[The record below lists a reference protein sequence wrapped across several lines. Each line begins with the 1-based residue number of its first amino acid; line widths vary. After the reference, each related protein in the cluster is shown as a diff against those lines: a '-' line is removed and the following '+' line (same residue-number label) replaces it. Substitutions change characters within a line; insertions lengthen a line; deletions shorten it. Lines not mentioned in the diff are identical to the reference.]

1 MHRDL
6 KEFSDDIELARACA
20 SGDLDARR
28 RLVREYHPH
37 LLRFFG
43 NKVARAHVG
52 DLVNDTF
59 IRLFERGLG
68 AYGGQ
73 GRLRCFILGVAYRRA
88 LEHFRDD
95 ERVAHRDSWSGDPS
109 DRRPSP
115 SRMSAQKRRRQDLC
129 AALQRLPAKLQT
141 SLELYYWNGLTTDEI
156 AAVVGRPT
164 GTVRWELRRARE
176 LLKESLEAADFDASE
191 WLDTLSTSSA

>member
-6 KEFSDDIELARACA
+6 KEISDDIELARACA
-20 SGDLDARR
+20 TGDLAARR

-59 IRLFERGLG
+59 IRLFERVLG

-73 GRLRCFILGVAYRRA
+73 GRLRCFILGVAYRRV
-88 LEHFRDD
+88 LEHSRDG
-95 ERVAHRDSWSGDPS
+95 ERIAHRDSWPGDPT
-109 DRRPSP
+109 DRGPSP
-115 SRMSAQKRRRQDLC
+115 SRMSAQKRRRQGLC
-129 AALQRLPAKLQT
+129 AALKQLPPKLQT
-141 SLELYYWNGLTTDEI
+141 SLELHYWNGLTTEEI
-156 AAVVGRPT
+156 AAIVGRPT

-176 LLKESLEAADFDASE
+176 LLKQSLEAAEFDASE
-191 WLDTLSTSSA
+191 WLEMLSTSSA